1 MAEIYRFLGIVIT
14 MYPLGADHNPP
25 HIHARYGEYDAKF
38 DINTRKIIEGN
49 MPNKKSLVIKEFIE
63 YHQEELLKMWK
74 EQKIHKIKD

>member
-1 MAEIYRFLGIVIT
+1 MPEIYRFLGIIIT

-38 DINTRKIIEGN
+38 DIETFKLIDGS
-49 MPNKKSLVIKEFIE
+49 MPNNKTILIKEFIE
-63 YHQEELLKMWK
+63 YHKDELLKMWS